1 MKKAIYAVITI
12 LAVALS
18 FTSCKKE
25 WHCTCSF
32 NNQVMF
38 TKDLQNEVK
47 SKAQTACSAYDST
60 ITGEVWNCTIY

>member
-1 MKKAIYAVITI
+1 MKKAIYTVITI

-32 NNQVMF
+32 NNKVMF
-38 TKDLQNEVK
+38 TKDLMNEVK
-47 SKAQTACSAYDST
+47 SKAQTACSQYDST
-60 ITGEVWNCTIY
+60 VTGEVWSCTIY